1 MLETKIK
8 KEARSAQEL
17 LVTWRRDHVRPDL
30 VYSSSLLLNISPK
43 DPNYFICCL
52 HITYSESQ
60 IYEYI
65 ARVFYNVVF
74 STYLGSNAAEKRV

>member
-8 KEARSAQEL
+8 RRHKL
-17 LVTWRRDHVRPDL
+17 LVTWRRDRVQPDL
-30 VYSSSLLLNISPK
+30 VYLSSLLLNISPK
-43 DPNYFICCL
+43 DPNYFIFCL

-65 ARVFYNVVF
+65 ARAHKCRLQNLF
-74 STYLGSNAAEKRV
+74 